1 MIANYTLYDI
11 MVAPFITRF
20 KALDGILAKLE
31 THIEQ
36 HKLKDETFLNDR
48 LYPDMF
54 PFATQVR
61 IATDMTKGA
70 VARLSGVEVPKF
82 EDNET
87 TVAQLRTRVQTL
99 IAFLGTL
106 NSAQFEGV
114 EDKEIHIKWP
124 SGKEF
129 FFTGLS
135 FVNDS
140 ALPQVYF
147 HLTAAYSI
155 LRHRGVVIGKADFLG
170 A

>member
-1 MIANYTLYDI
+1 M
-11 MVAPFITRF
+11 
-20 KALDGILAKLE
+20 
-31 THIEQ
+31 
-36 HKLKDETFLNDR
+36 
-48 LYPDMF
+48 
-54 PFATQVR
+54 
-61 IATDMTKGA
+61 
-70 VARLSGVEVPKF
+70 
-82 EDNET
+82 
-87 TVAQLRTRVQTL
+87 AQLRTRVQTL

-114 EDKEIHIKWP
+114 EDKEVHIKWP